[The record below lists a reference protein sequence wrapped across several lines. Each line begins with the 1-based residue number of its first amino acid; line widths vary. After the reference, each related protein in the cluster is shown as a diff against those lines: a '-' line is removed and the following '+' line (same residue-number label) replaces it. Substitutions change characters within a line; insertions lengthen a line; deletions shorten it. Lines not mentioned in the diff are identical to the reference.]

1 MTPSMLLDITA
12 GQFQA
17 AWYYSLVAATLLA
30 VTLYGGATA
39 FRAASRVWRAGDPP
53 AATMIG
59 IAAMT
64 GVLIFVGFLTA
75 GAFGLHSMFQHG

>member
-1 MTPSMLLDITA
+1 MTAPFVLDITA

-30 VTLYGGATA
+30 VTLYGGATS
-39 FRAASRVWRAGDPP
+39 FRAARKVWRAGDPP

-59 IAAMT
+59 IAAAT
-64 GVLIFVGFLTA
+64 GVLIFVGFLAA
-75 GAFGLHSMFQHG
+75 GAFGLHSLFMHG